1 MQPIVPRS
9 LVNATYDEASP
20 EAFKNSI
27 VEKHPDGIATDGRA
41 YKDIPAY
48 EITKMIVDKYP
59 DGVTNAGVSYKN
71 YLVAPRNREEAIMWS
86 PAFQQ
91 IKDAKKSRDEYL
103 TSVKEHA
110 YQAVSGGVNLVGK
123 IMK

>member
-1 MQPIVPRS
+1 M
-9 LVNATYDEASP
+9 NATYDESSP

-27 VEKHPDGIATDGRA
+27 VEKHPDGIASDGRA

-59 DGVTNAGVSYKN
+59 EGVTNAGVPYKN
-71 YLVAPRNREEAIMWS
+71 YLVAPRNREEAVMWS

-91 IKDAKKSRDEYL
+91 IKDAKKKRDDYL
-103 TSVKEHA
+103 TGVTQHA
-110 YQAVSGGVNLVGK
+110 EQAISGVSGL
-123 IMK
+123 